1 MGSGASFA
9 CVESRTRTDASGD
22 ISTYAA
28 AAGGDRAA
36 VGGIESLRA
45 TPAPRQSEEEVEQL
59 RAELA
64 RVTLERDDHK
74 LWQQKALTPE
84 KRDRI
89 LAALGMGKQSP
100 QFKRVKTELDKL
112 L

>member
-1 MGSGASFA
+1 MGSGTSFA
-9 CVESRTRTDASGD
+9 CVEGRARRNAS
-22 ISTYAA
+22 ISASTNAA
-28 AAGGDRAA
+28 ATGGTRASAGG
-36 VGGIESLRA
+36 VESLRT
-45 TPAPRQSEEEVEQL
+45 TPAPRQSEEMEQL

-64 RVTLERDDHK
+64 RVTLERDDYK
-74 LWQQKALTPE
+74 CWQQKALTPE

-89 LAALGMGKQSP
+89 LAALGIGKQSP